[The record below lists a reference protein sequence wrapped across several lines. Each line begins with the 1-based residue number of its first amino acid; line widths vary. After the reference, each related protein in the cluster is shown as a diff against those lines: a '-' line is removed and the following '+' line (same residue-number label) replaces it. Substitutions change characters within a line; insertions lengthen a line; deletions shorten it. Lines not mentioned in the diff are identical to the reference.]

1 MQKVLL
7 SVVVATVVI
16 PLLAARD
23 RSPRRGA
30 MRLLASLLVFAI
42 AYAAWVAIVHAGW
55 GLPPGA
61 GEGVPGVGP

>member
-23 RSPRRGA
+23 RNPRRGA
-30 MRLLASLLVFAI
+30 VRLLVALLVFAI
-42 AYAAWVAIVHAGW
+42 AYVAWVAIVHAGW
-55 GLPPGA
+55 VLPPGA
-61 GEGVPGVGP
+61 EDGAPGVGP